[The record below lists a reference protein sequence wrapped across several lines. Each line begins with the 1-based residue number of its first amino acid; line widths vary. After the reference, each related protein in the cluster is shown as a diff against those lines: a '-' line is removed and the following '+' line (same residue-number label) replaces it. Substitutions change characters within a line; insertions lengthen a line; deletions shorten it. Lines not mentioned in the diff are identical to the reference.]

1 MINTCTYPPRCT
13 PLPGSSADGPGA
25 IFSGVFSA
33 APGRPLGGANR
44 TACRYRSGVSVRRR
58 TTPAGR
64 LARLGFADAAR
75 AERLVSDDLALDAE
89 GADADLLAA
98 LAAAADPDLALVTL
112 ARMPRDAELA
122 EAMRADAGLRNR
134 LTAVLGAS
142 AALGDYLVRH
152 PADWHV
158 LSGPDALR
166 GGTAAEARA
175 ALLAAVGARP
185 DDPDTV
191 ADPAA
196 APGGSPATALP
207 AAYRRRLLRLAAG
220 DLTGA
225 VTVDETAAELADLA
239 AAALEAALAIARS
252 ELPAGAPPAR
262 LAVIAMG
269 KCGGH
274 ELNYASDVDVI
285 FVAAPARGDD
295 PPLRLPGGLPPE
307 SPAPDRHSAPS
318 GGGPP
323 RDGGRNPD
331 PDAESAALRTA
342 TRLAAGMI
350 RVCSQSTQEGA
361 LFPVDP
367 NLRPEGRDG
376 PLVRTLASHR
386 VYYERWAKTW
396 EFQALL
402 KARPVAGDLDL
413 GQAYLDAL
421 SPMVWQAAQRPHFV
435 ADVQAMRRRVIGN
448 LPASE
453 AARQL
458 KLGPGGLRDIEF
470 AVQLLQLVHGRTDES
485 LREPGTLP
493 ALAALAQGGYVAR
506 EDAATMAAAYR
517 FLRSVEHLLQL
528 RQLRRTHTLP
538 DDPEALRRLGRALRR
553 ARTRNGRTAPAP
565 PARSDPAADLMAQ
578 WRQHAREARRLHEKL
593 FYRPLLDAVARLPSD
608 AVRLTRAEAGARL
621 EALGYLDPDGALRH
635 IEALTS
641 GVSRRAAIQRTLLPV
656 LLEWFADAAQP
667 DAGLLAFRQVS
678 DALGDSPWYL
688 RLLRD
693 DTNVARRMA
702 RLLASSR
709 YATDLLMR
717 APETVALLGSDEQ
730 LVPRPAAALH
740 AEAAAVVSRH
750 GRADVAAQAVR
761 ALRRRELLRTAAA
774 DLLGLTSVEETSE
787 ALTVITAVTIGGA
800 LDAAIGRV
808 ERDDG
813 PLPTRLCVV
822 GMGRFGGRETGY
834 GSDADVMFV
843 HDPLPGADEQAASRA
858 AHAVAE
864 ELRRLLAQ
872 PAPDPPLVV
881 DPSLRPEGRQG
892 PLVRTLAAY
901 RAYYERWSLAW
912 EAQALLRA
920 EPAAGDRELGRRF
933 SVLADEYRYPAG
945 GIDEASVR
953 EIRRLKARMEAE
965 RMPRGTDPAL
975 HLKLGPGGLSDV
987 EWVVQLLQLTH
998 AHDVPGLRTTRT
1010 LAALTAAQQ
1019 AALVGAEDAAAL
1031 AASWRL
1037 ATRIR
1042 NAVVLLRGR
1051 ASDVLPAKQAEL
1063 AAVARILGYPPD
1075 ASQDLVEDYRRTARR
1090 ARAVMERLF
1099 YG

>member
-1 MINTCTYPPRCT
+1 M
-13 PLPGSSADGPGA
+13 
-25 IFSGVFSA
+25 
-33 APGRPLGGANR
+33 
-44 TACRYRSGVSVRRR
+44 
-58 TTPAGR
+58 
-64 LARLGFADAAR
+64 
-75 AERLVSDDLALDAE
+75 
-89 GADADLLAA
+89 
-98 LAAAADPDLALVTL
+98 
-112 ARMPRDAELA
+112 
-122 EAMRADAGLRNR
+122 
-134 LTAVLGAS
+134 
-142 AALGDYLVRH
+142 
-152 PADWHV
+152 
-158 LSGPDALR
+158 
-166 GGTAAEARA
+166 
-175 ALLAAVGARP
+175 
-185 DDPDTV
+185 
-191 ADPAA
+191 
-196 APGGSPATALP
+196 
-207 AAYRRRLLRLAAG
+207 
-220 DLTGA
+220 
-225 VTVDETAAELADLA
+225 
-239 AAALEAALAIARS
+239 
-252 ELPAGAPPAR
+252 
-262 LAVIAMG
+262 
-269 KCGGH
+269 
-274 ELNYASDVDVI
+274 
-285 FVAAPARGDD
+285 
-295 PPLRLPGGLPPE
+295 
-307 SPAPDRHSAPS
+307 
-318 GGGPP
+318 
-323 RDGGRNPD
+323 
-331 PDAESAALRTA
+331 
-342 TRLAAGMI
+342 
-350 RVCSQSTQEGA
+350 
-361 LFPVDP
+361 
-367 NLRPEGRDG
+367 
-376 PLVRTLASHR
+376 RTLASHR

-396 EFQALL
+396 EFQALV
-402 KARPVAGDLDL
+402 KARPVAGDLEL
-413 GQAYLDAL
+413 GQAYLDTL
-421 SPMVWQAAQRPHFV
+421 SPMVWSAAQRPNFV

-448 LPASE
+448 LPATE

-493 ALAALAQGGYVAR
+493 ALAALARGGYVGR
-506 EDAATMAAAYR
+506 EDAASMAAAYR

-528 RQLRRTHTLP
+528 RHLRRTHTLP
-538 DDPEALRRLGRALRR
+538 EDPDALRRLGRALRR
-553 ARTRNGRTAPAP
+553 ARTRNGTAAPAP
-565 PARSDPAADLMAQ
+565 PSRSDPAAELMAQ

-593 FYRPLLDAVARLPSD
+593 FYRPLLDAVARLPGD

-702 RLLASSR
+702 WLLASSR

-730 LVPRPAAALH
+730 LAPRPAAALH
-740 AEAAAVVSRH
+740 AEVAAVVSRH
-750 GRADVAAQAVR
+750 TSADVAAQAVR

-774 DLLGLTSVEETSE
+774 DLLGLTTVEETEE
-787 ALTVITAVTIGGA
+787 ALTTITAVTIGGA
-800 LDAAIGRV
+800 LDAAIARA
-808 ERDDG
+808 ERDEG

-822 GMGRFGGRETGY
+822 AMGRFGGRETGY

-843 HDPLPGADEQAASRA
+843 HEPLPGADEQVAARA

-881 DPSLRPEGRQG
+881 NPSLRPEGRQG

-920 EPAAGDRELGRRF
+920 EPAAGDRDLGRRF
-933 SVLADEYRYPAG
+933 TALADEYRYPAG

-965 RMPRGTDPAL
+965 RMPRGQDRAL

-998 AHDVPGLRTTRT
+998 AHDVPGLRTTQT
-1010 LAALTAAQQ
+1010 LAALAAAERAGLIG
-1019 AALVGAEDAAAL
+1019 AANAAAL

-1090 ARAVMERLF
+1090 ARSVMERLF